1 MNNLLQQSILLYD
14 DNYENLYN
22 TILELNKIFDQTI
35 KDKGEDYSNLLFYIF
50 RQEYKN
56 INNEDIKIKLIENFF
71 QNKALIK
78 KSKIFLSETLK
89 DLKPEV
95 YNEKNKKKESPE
107 VYINNFMNLS
117 NKKLAKYENL
127 IKIFNN
133 INSEEFNEILLFFL
147 EGQCQSYFNDI
158 LTKNKNEFSAKCC
171 EELLLKVSLEYLK
184 KAIQYLYEHK
194 NKNDNNLLKL
204 YAIAYLKTYC
214 HYYVEINYNHFDK
227 CNFEDINKLFNDKD
241 ENNEALRNMRN
252 IYIWRLYYKKFENFD
267 QFKNFEFHKKN
278 IPIYK
283 ELEEKIKAE
292 EAKQSNNY
300 IFKESFITK
309 KNNDYYQILLP
320 EINKFILQQNYEL
333 KLNFEEI
340 NKNFDSFYSILVNK
354 LLSYLRSNEKALY
367 ADKLKI
373 IYDISN
379 NKLNFG
385 DEGKTLYK
393 LLLNEN
399 SLQNEI
405 FKKISDDPLTQDDFE
420 ILLYSFRFI
429 LNTQNNKNK
438 FFYNNILKKNTS
450 NFIKNNFIPGSFPFM
465 NEYIR
470 SYNDLLEKLPKKL
483 DIGYYICK
491 DCGFLYEVEYC
502 TYPMKTNTCPNNH
515 TIGGTQHVCYKKDI
529 RVFLDKKSN
538 EDFKKNWDDLY
549 PKYQWHNYKDWQP
562 SFIHKT
568 LEEFKRDYIDQY
580 LSKKQ
585 KGIIS
590 EFRYNDF
597 ENNIQVRNLSNIAY
611 RLLNFILYSYLLGAF
626 ILNNLSVEEARNFLV
641 ENLFPHTLFGVI
653 KNGWKALDKSV
664 KEIGINNAQTFINII
679 FDKVIELMNNLD
691 SVDTQEKLDN
701 FEKAIN
707 SYINEIISNKEKI
720 EEYNNEYHRLNNDLL
735 NFDPQSI
742 KEIIKG
748 DFEPSIYDKNVYPDI
763 EYYTVSNVININTFV
778 EKFKS
783 AEINI
788 KTYALINILINKE
801 SEVTKDAMN
810 MKSLANINNLVNLLL
825 NIYSFKISREDG
837 KKKVLREELDNII
850 EKFNEMNPVNIEDE
864 DAIIKRYINPFIES
878 WDKIKEKS
886 IQYKCRVLRQLEKGE
901 NPLEMKIDN
910 KLCYFLVD
918 DGDKEGGMFLASAY
932 EHFIKWQNLFI
943 NEIIAKNGIKGILNS
958 YVSQLEQEVDIED
971 ATKEE
976 ILNIDGDTFKKFYE
990 FISMSSMR
998 NIFEEKNKINYN
1010 NYNDIIYNYDFIEEE
1025 LGKLILPGIKKFK
1038 SDKIKFITYLFEG
1051 FRGGNSTIL
1060 VDFNAKYIQRELTP
1074 DEKES
1079 LNELLKENNNSKF
1092 YNDVFASLQ
1101 IIMNEVIKENY
1112 DQTHLIYRIIEKLP
1126 NYIILN
1132 EKLVK
1137 LLKIKHDYNPE
1148 EKSFTINSLVSIF
1161 EYFEALCWKEIR
1173 KNILIDYKFE
1183 LSEEA
1188 KKKIIDYF
1196 NQKNEGKIINKK
1208 NFTTALRR
1216 LISRSIAGSRQEID
1230 IKSDS
1235 ELKLYIN
1242 RYDLWSK
1249 EIVENDLFEVEV
1261 DQICV
1266 DEIKIGHCFNLFNIL
1281 DGDSILNEEI
1291 NKDKNKEKI
1300 RPREIRNE
1308 NVIENPADENN
1319 QNENQNNEN
1328 EQGNE
1333 GNENQ
1338 IVEEQNE
1345 NEEEEDE
1352 ERDDNDLS

>member
-1 MNNLLQQSILLYD
+1 MQL
-14 DNYENLYN
+14 
-22 TILELNKIFDQTI
+22 
-35 KDKGEDYSNLLFYIF
+35 
-50 RQEYKN
+50 
-56 INNEDIKIKLIENFF
+56 
-71 QNKALIK
+71 
-78 KSKIFLSETLK
+78 
-89 DLKPEV
+89 
-95 YNEKNKKKESPE
+95 
-107 VYINNFMNLS
+107 
-117 NKKLAKYENL
+117 
-127 IKIFNN
+127 
-133 INSEEFNEILLFFL
+133 
-147 EGQCQSYFNDI
+147 
-158 LTKNKNEFSAKCC
+158 
-171 EELLLKVSLEYLK
+171 
-184 KAIQYLYEHK
+184 
-194 NKNDNNLLKL
+194 
-204 YAIAYLKTYC
+204 
-214 HYYVEINYNHFDK
+214 
-227 CNFEDINKLFNDKD
+227 
-241 ENNEALRNMRN
+241 
-252 IYIWRLYYKKFENFD
+252 NFD
-267 QFKNFEFHKKN
+267 
-278 IPIYK
+278 
-283 ELEEKIKAE
+283 
-292 EAKQSNNY
+292 
-300 IFKESFITK
+300 
-309 KNNDYYQILLP
+309 
-320 EINKFILQQNYEL
+320 
-333 KLNFEEI
+333 EI

-354 LLSYLRSNEKALY
+354 LLSYLRSKEKELY
-367 ADKLKI
+367 VDKLKQ
-373 IYDISN
+373 IYEISN
-379 NKLNFG
+379 NKLSFG
-385 DEGKTLYK
+385 EEGKTLYK
-393 LLLNEN
+393 LLLNEG

-405 FKKISDDPLTQDDFE
+405 FKKISDDPITQDDFE
-420 ILLYSFRFI
+420 ILLYSFRFV
-429 LNTQNNKNK
+429 LNTQINKNK
-438 FFYNNILKKNTS
+438 LFYNNILKKATN

-491 DCGFLYEVEYC
+491 DCGFLYEVEPC

-515 TIGGTQHVCYKKDI
+515 TIGGTEHVCYKKDI

-538 EDFKKNWDDLY
+538 EDFKKYWDDLY
-549 PKYQWHNYKDWQP
+549 PRCRWHNYKDWQP

-568 LEEFKRDYIDQY
+568 LEEFKTDYIEQY
-580 LSKKQ
+580 LVKRQ

-590 EFRYNDF
+590 DFRYNDF
-597 ENNIQVRNLSNIAY
+597 ENNIQVRNLTNIAY

-626 ILNNLSVEEARNFLV
+626 ILNNLSIEEARNFLV

-653 KNGWKALDKSV
+653 KNGWKSLDKSL

-679 FDKVIELMNNLD
+679 FDKVIELMNKLD
-691 SVDTQEKLDN
+691 SVDTQEKYDN
-701 FEKAIN
+701 FEKEIN

-720 EEYNNEYHRLNNDLL
+720 KECNIEYHRLNNDLL
-735 NFDPQSI
+735 NVNPQSI

-748 DFEPSIYDKNVYPDI
+748 DFEPSTYDKNVYPDI
-763 EYYTVSNVININTFV
+763 EYYSVSNIVNINTFI

-788 KTYALINILINKE
+788 KTYALINIFINKD
-801 SEVTKDAMN
+801 SELTKDARN

-837 KKKVLREELDNII
+837 KKKILSEELDNII

-864 DAIIKRYINPFIES
+864 DAMIKKYINPFIES
-878 WDKIKEKS
+878 WDKIKAKS
-886 IQYKCRVLRQLEKGE
+886 IQYKCRVLRKLEKGE

-943 NEIIAKNGIKGILNS
+943 NEIITKNGIKGILNS
-958 YVSQLEQEVDIED
+958 YVSQLEQEIDIEE

-976 ILNIDGDTFKKFYE
+976 ILNIDEDTFKKFYE

-998 NIFEEKNKINYN
+998 NIFEEKNQINYK

-1038 SDKIKFITYLFEG
+1038 ADKIKFITYLFEG

-1060 VDFNAKYIQRELTP
+1060 VDFNAKYIQRELTQ

-1148 EKSFTINSLVSIF
+1148 DKSFTINSLVSIF

-1173 KNILIDYKFE
+1173 KNILIDYKLE
-1183 LSEEA
+1183 LSEEV
-1188 KKKIIDYF
+1188 KKKVIDYF
-1196 NQKNEGKIINKK
+1196 NQKNEGRIINKK

-1242 RYDLWSK
+1242 RDDLWSK
-1249 EIVENDLFEVEV
+1249 EIIENELFDVEI

-1266 DEIKIGHCFNLFNIL
+1266 DEIKIGHSFNLFNIL
-1281 DGDSILNEEI
+1281 DGDSILSDEI
-1291 NKDKNKEKI
+1291 NKDKNKEKK
-1300 RPREIRNE
+1300 RQREIINE
-1308 NVIENPADENN
+1308 NIIENTAEENN
-1319 QNENQNNEN
+1319 QNVNDENKELK
-1328 EQGNE
+1328 E
-1333 GNENQ
+1333 GNKNEKD
-1338 IVEEQNE
+1338 EEQNE
-1345 NEEEEDE
+1345 NEEEEEEEEE
-1352 ERDDNDLS
+1352 ERDDNAL